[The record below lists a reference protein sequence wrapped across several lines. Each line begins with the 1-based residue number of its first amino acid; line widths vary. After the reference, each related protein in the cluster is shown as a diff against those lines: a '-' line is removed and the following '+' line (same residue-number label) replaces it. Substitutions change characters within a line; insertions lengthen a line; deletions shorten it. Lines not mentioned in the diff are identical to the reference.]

1 MKNAEGL
8 PPRGEWRPFRLG
20 RPKNGYIIV
29 NLQDGTRWQRPMT
42 AAEIAARGA
51 AAKPIVPKAPP
62 ADAVRLTVPRM
73 ADGFRTHMQHREGFD
88 AVMEAALLSEKAI
101 SNLILWLNDWQDK
114 AAQRAIAAKRTA
126 VAAAQEA
133 ARKVESELQALVDAA
148 SKK

>member
-42 AAEIAARGA
+42 PAEIAARGA
-51 AAKPIVPKAPP
+51 AAKPIVAKAPP

-73 ADGFRTHMQHREGFD
+73 ADGLRTHMQHREGFD
-88 AVMEAALLSEKAI
+88 SVMAAAILSEKAL
-101 SNLILWLNDWQDK
+101 SNLILWLKDWQEK
-114 AAQRAIAAKRTA
+114 ATQRAIEVKKAA
-126 VAAAQEA
+126 VADAQEA
-133 ARKVESELQALVDAA
+133 ARKAEQELRDLLSATG
-148 SKK
+148 KK